1 MSLLIFLKIF
11 AVCLLGAMSPGPS
24 MVVVINNAIFKNRLN
39 GILTSIGHGVG
50 IGIYALF
57 AVLGIALIIKTN
69 LYVFNVI
76 KFLSIIFLVY
86 LGVNLMITNDKLEFD
101 GKNINSGFTSFLQ
114 GLSISL
120 LNPKIFIWFIAIYS
134 QFMSVDNDMIFNTIL
149 ILTASIIDA
158 IWYVIL
164 TLLVTTN
171 IALDFIKD
179 KSVLLQKFVGSVF
192 IIIGFYYN
200 RFNFLIF
207 QTKYNLIYLV

>member
-1 MSLLIFLKIF
+1 MSLLIFLKII

-57 AVLGIALIIKTN
+57 AVLGIAFIIKTN

-86 LGVNLMITNDKLEFD
+86 LGVKLIIANDKLEFD
-101 GKNINSGFTSFLQ
+101 GKNISSGFTSFLQ

-120 LNPKIFIWFIAIYS
+120 LNPKIFIWFVAIYS
-134 QFMSVDNDMIFNTIL
+134 QFMSVDNDIIFNTIL

-171 IALDFIKD
+171 IALDFIKN

-192 IIIGFYYN
+192 IIIGALL
-200 RFNFLIF
+200 LIEL
-207 QTKYNLIYLV
+207 LI

>member
-86 LGVNLMITNDKLEFD
+86 LGVNLMITNNKLEFD

-120 LNPKIFIWFIAIYS
+120 LNPKIFIWFVAIYS

-192 IIIGFYYN
+192 IIIGALL
-200 RFNFLIF
+200 LIEL
-207 QTKYNLIYLV
+207 LI